1 MTMNSKDGRA
11 IARERE
17 VQILRAL
24 HRFGF
29 LRTKDLA
36 ALIWQRWASNAPLG
50 GPSLKPPVATET
62 GLRMAQRTLRRM
74 RSERLVLSTQA
85 PDGSIVYA
93 LSEAGARVLQG
104 MGVPAI
110 TGKSQVRSFSTSHFR
125 HRCIANEIAISAILE
140 GYRAATE
147 REITQGLWLGGKQGI
162 ASKLPDAFLH
172 SGSVAF
178 WVEVERSRKRANDY
192 ARLRSALEAF
202 KNDALRQS
210 GSVLLGNK
218 LSWAKVV
225 FICTPAFR
233 VKLCRELEAAG
244 WSKKDIASLLK
255 FETLLYQFQ
264 DIVFSK

>member
-11 IARERE
+11 VARERE

-36 ALIWQRWASNAPLG
+36 ALIWQRWASNAPPG

-74 RSERLVLSTQA
+74 RHERLVLNTQA

-93 LSEAGARVLQG
+93 LSEAGARALQG
-104 MGVPAI
+104 LGVRAI
-110 TGKSQVRSFSTSHFR
+110 TGKDQVRSFSTSHFR
-125 HRCIANEIAISAILE
+125 HRCIANEVAISAIIE
-140 GYRAATE
+140 GYRASTE
-147 REITQGLWLGGKQGI
+147 REISQGLWLGGKKGI
-162 ASKLPDAFLH
+162 AGKLPDVFLR
-172 SGSVAF
+172 SGSAAF
-178 WVEVERSRKRANDY
+178 WVEVERSRKHAKDH
-192 ARLRSALEAF
+192 ARLRSAIEAF

-210 GSVLLGNK
+210 GSVLLGDK
-218 LSWAKVV
+218 LSWGKVV
-225 FICTPAFR
+225 FICPPAFR

-255 FETLLYQFQ
+255 FEMLLYSFK
-264 DIVFSK
+264 DIAFS

>member
-11 IARERE
+11 VARERE

-36 ALIWQRWASNAPLG
+36 ALIWQRWASNALPG

-74 RSERLVLSTQA
+74 RHGRLVLSTQA

-104 MGVPAI
+104 LGVPAI

-162 ASKLPDAFLH
+162 ASKLPDCFLH
-172 SGSVAF
+172 DGAAAAF
-178 WVEVERSRKRANDY
+178 WVEIERSRKRASDH
-192 ARLRSALEAF
+192 ARLRSTLEAF

-225 FICTPAFR
+225 FICTPSFR
-233 VKLCRELEAAG
+233 VKLCRELEASG
-244 WSKKDIASLLK
+244 WSKKEIASVVL
-255 FETLLYQFQ
+255 Q
-264 DIVFSK
+264 S

>member
-11 IARERE
+11 VARERE

-36 ALIWQRWASNAPLG
+36 ALIWQRWASNAPPG

-74 RSERLVLSTQA
+74 RHERLVLNTQA

-104 MGVPAI
+104 LGVRAI
-110 TGKSQVRSFSTSHFR
+110 TGKDQVRSFSTSHFR
-125 HRCIANEIAISAILE
+125 HRCIANEVAISAIIE
-140 GYRAATE
+140 GYRASTE
-147 REITQGLWLGGKQGI
+147 REISQGLWLGGKQGI
-162 ASKLPDAFLH
+162 AGKLPDAFLH
-172 SGSVAF
+172 NGSAF
-178 WVEVERSRKRANDY
+178 WVEVERSRKRASDH
-192 ARLRSALEAF
+192 ARLRSTLEAF

-225 FICTPAFR
+225 FICTPSFR
-233 VKLCRELEAAG
+233 VKLCRELEASG
-244 WSKKDIASLLK
+244 WSKKEIASLLK
-255 FETLLYQFQ
+255 FEMLLYQFQ